1 MSQTPSGPGD
11 AWKIPT
17 AAATC
22 SVCEN
27 ELVTGST
34 VTVVLSL
41 GDDGP
46 GRHDVCSDCEA
57 PEASDGIFWRRKV
70 PDLGDGKPV
79 VDYAMLR
86 EIFGR
91 LVERPEESYRR
102 LSYLVALVLVRKRH
116 LRLLGFEARDG
127 KEVMRVSRAAGE
139 PAVDVPAPYL
149 SAEDMV
155 ETRDMLTRLLAA
167 DLPDEGLLAPTA
179 LSEPPVAES
188 AEPAEPEAD
197 DAAPD
202 GEADA
207 GAEPSAE
214 EAEEADRA

>member
-1 MSQTPSGPGD
+1 LSQTPSGPGD

-22 SVCEN
+22 SVCET
-27 ELVTGST
+27 ELVTGSE

-41 GDDGP
+41 GEDGP
-46 GRHDVCSDCEA
+46 GRHDVCSGCEP
-57 PEASDGIFWRRKV
+57 PETANGIFWRHKV

-116 LRLLGFEARDG
+116 LRLLGFEARGG
-127 KEVMRVSRAAGE
+127 KEVMRVSRGAGE

-149 SAEDMV
+149 SADDMV

-167 DLPDEGLLAPTA
+167 DLPDEGLLAPAA
-179 LSEPPVAES
+179 LAETEPAVETEAASEDPAAAEADSAAEPVADGDDV
-188 AEPAEPEAD
+188 AEA
-197 DAAPD
+197 
-202 GEADA
+202 
-207 GAEPSAE
+207 
-214 EAEEADRA
+214 